1 MLTTSLPTA
10 RARTRTRISFG
21 RFRAWLVA
29 SATGPETRLWLV
41 IQLAILHAVLW
52 TFILINLKAAQDVH
66 MDVAEAYG
74 WGQKFLLGYGKHPPL
89 SGWVA
94 GLWFTVFPA
103 TDWATYALAMATVGV
118 GMVIC
123 WLLSLR
129 VVDARRAFLVVVML
143 ALYPIFNFKGFKY
156 NPDLL
161 QLVTLPL
168 LVLAYLNAF
177 EKRSWQS
184 GIWFGLAGALALM
197 TKYWVLTMIGA
208 IGLAAL
214 IHPERMRFL
223 LSPAPWVAIAT
234 MAVAMIPHIVWLAD
248 AHFVPLTYAG
258 DTYSLEDSSLVHQL
272 VAGYFLHNVAL
283 LALPVALAALAM
295 ALVPHWF
302 TLLLRAPSRIVTR
315 AWARGANAGVD
326 LSQALNVWIIQ
337 IIVAVGPPL
346 GALVFSIYMKT
357 DWGISLFFLVPLAL
371 VAIPA
376 LRVQRA
382 VLVNIVAIWLVLS
395 VATLMA
401 SPWIAA
407 REMAANAGNTATY
420 GARSDLARELTQ
432 AWHARFA
439 SRWTIVAGTME
450 SIQPMVFYSPDHP
463 TAFVPIEAWDSGLI
477 SRDDIKTSGFIGVFD
492 PTDGRLPAFEKWVS
506 ETAPN
511 AERIVMTTRRFTRG
525 KAGPSMS
532 WNIYIAPPAK

>member
-1 MLTTSLPTA
+1 MSTTSLPTHRA
-10 RARTRTRISFG
+10 RAKTRLSLT
-21 RFRAWLVA
+21 RFRTWLVA
-29 SATGPETRLWLV
+29 CAVRPEARLWLV

-74 WGQKFLLGYGKHPPL
+74 WGQKFLWGYGKHPPL

-94 GLWFTVFPA
+94 GVWFKLFPPA
-103 TDWATYALAMATVGV
+103 DWATYALAMATVGV

-123 WLLSLR
+123 WLVALR
-129 VVDARRAFLVVVML
+129 VVDARRAFLVVVMV

-168 LVLAYLNAF
+168 LVLAYLDAF

-184 GIWFGLAGALALM
+184 GILLGLAGALALM

-214 IHPERMRFL
+214 IHPERLKFL
-223 LSPAPWVAIAT
+223 ASPAPWLAIAT
-234 MAVAMIPHIVWLAD
+234 MVVALIPHIVWLAE

-258 DTYSLEDSSLVHQL
+258 DTYSLQDKSQVHQL
-272 VAGYFLHNVAL
+272 VAGYFVHNFAL
-283 LALPVALAALAM
+283 LALPVALAGLAM
-295 ALVPHWF
+295 ALVPPR
-302 TLLLRAPSRIVTR
+302 TALLLRAPARIVTR
-315 AWARGANAGVD
+315 AWARGANSGVN

-337 IIVAVGPPL
+337 IIVAFGPPL

-376 LRVQRA
+376 LRVQSA
-382 VLVNIVAIWLVLS
+382 SLFNIAAIWFVLS
-395 VATLMA
+395 VATLLA

-439 SRWTIVAGTME
+439 SRWAVVAGTME
-450 SIQPMVFYSPDHP
+450 TIQPMVFYSADHP
-463 TAFVPIEAWDSGLI
+463 SPFTPNEAWASGLT
-477 SRDDIKTSGFIGVFD
+477 SLDDVKRYGFIGVFD
-492 PTDGRLPAFEKWVS
+492 ATDERLPKFEQWIS

-511 AERIVMTTRRFTRG
+511 AERMVMTTRRFTHG

-532 WNIYIAPPAK
+532 WNVYIAPPGK

>member
-1 MLTTSLPTA
+1 MSTTSIPSA
-10 RARTRTRISFG
+10 RARAKTRVSFN

-29 SATGPETRLWLV
+29 SAVRPEARLWLV

-74 WGQKFLLGYGKHPPL
+74 WGQKFLWGYGKHPPL
-89 SGWVA
+89 SGWIA
-94 GLWFTVFPA
+94 GVWFKAFPA
-103 TDWATYALAMATVGV
+103 TDWATYALAMTTVGV

-129 VVDARRAFLVVVML
+129 VVDARRAFLVVVMV

-184 GIWFGLAGALALM
+184 GIWFGLAAALALM

-214 IHPERMRFL
+214 IHPDRLKFL

-234 MAVAMIPHIVWLAD
+234 LVVAMIPHIVWLAD
-248 AHFVPLTYAG
+248 VHFVPLSYAG
-258 DTYSLEDSSLVHQL
+258 DTYSLEDAGLVHQL
-272 VAGYFLHNVAL
+272 VAGYFLHNFAL
-283 LALPVALAALAM
+283 LALPIALAALAM

-302 TLLLRAPSRIVTR
+302 RLLLHAPLRIVTR
-315 AWARGANAGVD
+315 AWARGPNPGVNF
-326 LSQALNVWIIQ
+326 SQALNVWIIQ
-337 IIVAVGPPL
+337 TIVAVGPPL
-346 GALVFSIYMKT
+346 GALAFSIYMKT

-371 VAIPA
+371 VAIPT
-376 LRVQRA
+376 LRVQSA
-382 VLVNIVAIWLVLS
+382 TLVNIAAIWLVLS
-395 VATLMA
+395 IATLAA

-439 SRWTIVAGTME
+439 SRWAVVAGTME

-463 TAFVPIEAWDSGLI
+463 VALVPIEAWDSGLI
-477 SRDDIKTSGFIGVFD
+477 SRDDVKTYGFIGVFD
-492 PTDGRLPAFEKWVS
+492 PADGRLPAFEKWVS

-511 AERIVMTTRRFTRG
+511 AERMVMTTRRFTHG

-532 WNIYIAPPAK
+532 WNIYIAPPGK

>member
-1 MLTTSLPTA
+1 MSTTSIPSA
-10 RARTRTRISFG
+10 RARAKTRVSYA

-29 SATGPETRLWLV
+29 SATRPEARRWLV

-66 MDVAEAYG
+66 MDVAEAWG
-74 WGQKFLLGYGKHPPL
+74 WGQKFLWGYGKHPPL

-94 GLWFTVFPA
+94 GLWFTVFPP
-103 TDWATYALAMATVGV
+103 TDWATYALAMATVST

-123 WLLSLR
+123 WLIALR
-129 VVDARRAFLVVVML
+129 VVDARRAFMVVVMV

-184 GIWFGLAGALALM
+184 GVLLGLAGALALM

-223 LSPAPWVAIAT
+223 SSPAPWVAIAT

-258 DTYSLEDSSLVHQL
+258 DTYSLEDSGQVHQL
-272 VAGYFLHNVAL
+272 VAGYALHNVAL

-295 ALVPHWF
+295 ALVPPWF
-302 TLLLRAPSRIVTR
+302 RLLLHAPLRIVTR
-315 AWARGANAGVD
+315 AWARGANASVN
-326 LSQALNVWIIQ
+326 LSQARNVWLIQ
-337 IIVAVGPPL
+337 IIVAVGPAL
-346 GALVFSIYMKT
+346 GALAFSIYMKT

-376 LRVQRA
+376 LRVQSA
-382 VLVNIVAIWLVLS
+382 ALFNIVAIWLVLS
-395 VATLMA
+395 VATLIA

-439 SRWTIVAGTME
+439 SRWAVVAGTME
-450 SIQPMVFYSPDHP
+450 SIQPMVFYSADHP
-463 TAFVPIEAWDSGLI
+463 AAFTPLEAWGSGLI
-477 SRDDIKTSGFIGVFD
+477 SPDDVKRYGFIGVFD
-492 PTDGRLPAFEKWVS
+492 PADGRLPAFEKWVS
-506 ETAPN
+506 EVAPN
-511 AERIVMTTRRFTRG
+511 AERIVMTTRRFTHGR
-525 KAGPSMS
+525 AGPSMS
-532 WNIYIAPPAK
+532 WNIYIAPPK

>member
-1 MLTTSLPTA
+1 MSTTSIPSA
-10 RARTRTRISFG
+10 RARAKTRVSYN

-29 SATGPETRLWLV
+29 CATRPEPGPWLV

-89 SGWVA
+89 SGWIA
-94 GLWFTVFPA
+94 GVWFKLFPA
-103 TDWATYALAMATVGV
+103 ADWATYALAMATVGV

-123 WLLSLR
+123 WFVARR
-129 VVDARRAFLVVVML
+129 VVDSRRAFLVVVMI

-177 EKRSWQS
+177 EKRSWRS
-184 GIWFGLAGALALM
+184 GIWLGLAGALALM

-214 IHPERMRFL
+214 IHPDRLNFL
-223 LSPAPWVAIAT
+223 RSPAPWVAIAT
-234 MAVAMIPHIVWLAD
+234 MVVAMIPHIVWLAD

-258 DTYSLEDSSLVHQL
+258 DTYSIEDSRLVHQL
-272 VAGYFLHNVAL
+272 VFGYALHNLAL

-295 ALVPHWF
+295 ALVPPWF
-302 TLLLRAPSRIVTR
+302 GLLLRAPSRIVTR
-315 AWARGANAGVD
+315 AWARGANSGVN
-326 LSQALNVWIIQ
+326 LPQALNVWIIQ
-337 IIVAVGPPL
+337 IIVAFGPPL

-371 VAIPA
+371 VAIPV
-376 LRVQRA
+376 LRVQSA
-382 VLVNIVAIWLVLS
+382 TLFNIVVIWLVLS
-395 VATLMA
+395 VATLAA

-420 GARSDLARELTQ
+420 GARSELARELTQ
-432 AWHARFA
+432 AWHTRFA
-439 SRWTIVAGTME
+439 SRWAIVAGTME

-463 TAFVPIEAWDSGLI
+463 AAFTPNEPWSSGLT
-477 SRDDIKTSGFIGVFD
+477 SLDDVRKYGFIGVFD
-492 PTDGRLPAFEKWVS
+492 PTDGRLPEFEKWVS

-511 AERIVMTTRRFTRG
+511 AERVVMTTRRFTHG
-525 KAGPSMS
+525 KAGPSMT
-532 WNIYIAPPAK
+532 WNIYIAPPQK

>member
-1 MLTTSLPTA
+1 V
-10 RARTRTRISFG
+10 SFN

-29 SATGPETRLWLV
+29 SAVRPEARLWLV

-74 WGQKFLLGYGKHPPL
+74 WGQKFLWGYGKHPPL
-89 SGWVA
+89 SGWIA
-94 GLWFTVFPA
+94 GVWFKAFPA
-103 TDWATYALAMATVGV
+103 TDWATYALAMTTVGV

-129 VVDARRAFLVVVML
+129 VVDARRAFLVVVMV

-184 GIWFGLAGALALM
+184 GIWFGLAAALALM

-214 IHPERMRFL
+214 IHPDRLKFL

-234 MAVAMIPHIVWLAD
+234 LVVAVIPHIVWLAD
-248 AHFVPLTYAG
+248 VHFVPLSYAG
-258 DTYSLEDSSLVHQL
+258 DTYSLEDAGLVHQL
-272 VAGYFLHNVAL
+272 VAGYFLHNFAL
-283 LALPVALAALAM
+283 LALPIALAALAM

-302 TLLLRAPSRIVTR
+302 RLLLHAPLRIVTR
-315 AWARGANAGVD
+315 AWARGPNPGVNF
-326 LSQALNVWIIQ
+326 SQALNVWIIQ
-337 IIVAVGPPL
+337 TIVAVGPPL
-346 GALVFSIYMKT
+346 GALAFSIYMKT

-371 VAIPA
+371 VAIPT
-376 LRVQRA
+376 LRVQSA
-382 VLVNIVAIWLVLS
+382 TLVNIAAIWLVLS
-395 VATLMA
+395 VATLAA

-439 SRWTIVAGTME
+439 SRWAVVAGTME

-463 TAFVPIEAWDSGLI
+463 VALVPIEAWDSGLI
-477 SRDDIKTSGFIGVFD
+477 SRDDVKTYGFIGVFD
-492 PTDGRLPAFEKWVS
+492 PADGRLPAFEKWVS

-511 AERIVMTTRRFTRG
+511 AERMVMTTRRFTHG

-532 WNIYIAPPAK
+532 WNIYIAPPGK

>member
-1 MLTTSLPTA
+1 MTTASFLPATS
-10 RARTRTRISFG
+10 RARRRTRL
-21 RFRAWLVA
+21 RRLAAWIAA
-29 SATGPETRLWLV
+29 SASDPKAGLRLL
-41 IQLAILHAVLW
+41 IGFAAAHAALW
-52 TFILINLKAAQDVH
+52 TLALANLKAAQDVH
-66 MDVAEAYG
+66 MDVAEAFA
-74 WGQKFLLGYGKHPPL
+74 WGQKFQFGYGKHPPL
-89 SGWVA
+89 AGWIA
-94 GLWFTVFPA
+94 GLWFKLFPVA
-103 TDWATYALAMATVGV
+103 DWSTYALAMATLACAL
-118 GMVIC
+118 VIC
-123 WLLSLR
+123 WLVALR
-129 VVDARRAFLVVVML
+129 VVDRRRAFFTVVML
-143 ALYPIFNFKGFKY
+143 ALYPVFNFKGFKY

-184 GIWFGLAGALALM
+184 GVLLGLAGALALM

-214 IHPERMRFL
+214 IHPERLRFL

-234 MAVAMIPHIVWLAD
+234 MVVAMIPHIIWLAD

-258 DTYSLEDSSLVHQL
+258 DTYSIDDTGLVHQL
-272 VAGYFLHNVAL
+272 VFGYVLHNAAL
-283 LALPVALAALAM
+283 LALPVAVAALAM
-295 ALVPHWF
+295 ALVPPWLA
-302 TLLLRAPSRIVTR
+302 LLARAPWRIVTR
-315 AWARGANAGVD
+315 AWARGANASVN
-326 LSQALNVWIIQ
+326 LSQARNVWLIQ
-337 IIVAVGPPL
+337 IIVAVGPAL
-346 GALVFSIYMKT
+346 GALAFSIYMKT

-376 LRVQRA
+376 LRVQSA
-382 VLVNIVAIWLVLS
+382 ALFNIVAIWLVLS
-395 VATLMA
+395 VATLAA

-420 GARSDLARELTQ
+420 GARSELAHELTQ
-432 AWHARFA
+432 AWHTRFG
-439 SRWTIVAGTME
+439 SRWAVVAGTME

-463 TAFVPIEAWDSGLI
+463 AALMPLEAWDSGLT
-477 SRDDIKTSGFIGVFD
+477 SREDAKKYGFIGVFD

-511 AERIVMTTRRFTRG
+511 AERIVMTTRRFSHG

>member
-1 MLTTSLPTA
+1 MSSTQILPA
-10 RARTRTRISFG
+10 ATRVKTRSTYRRIK
-21 RFRAWLVA
+21 AWLVA
-29 SATGPETRLWLV
+29 RATRPETSLWLV
-41 IQLAILHAVLW
+41 IQVAVLHAVIW

-74 WGQKFLLGYGKHPPL
+74 WGQKFQLGYGKHPPL

-94 GLWFTVFPA
+94 GLWFKLFPA
-103 TDWATYALAMATVGV
+103 VDWATYLLAMVTVAI

-123 WLLSLR
+123 WRVALR
-129 VVDARRAFLVVVML
+129 VVDRKRAFLVLVMV

-168 LVLAYLNAF
+168 VVLAYLNAF
-177 EKRSWQS
+177 EKRTWLS
-184 GIWFGLAGALALM
+184 GVWLGLAGALALM

-214 IHPERMRFL
+214 IHPDRLRFL
-223 LSPAPWVAIAT
+223 TSPAPWVAIAT
-234 MAVAMIPHIVWLAD
+234 MVAAMIPHLVWLAD

-258 DTYSLEDSSLVHQL
+258 DTYSLDDKNLVHQL
-272 VAGYFLHNVAL
+272 VLGYALHNFAL

-295 ALVPHWF
+295 ALVPPWWR
-302 TLLLRAPSRIVTR
+302 LLLQNPWRIVTR
-315 AWARGANAGVD
+315 AWARGANPGVNV
-326 LSQALNVWIIQ
+326 SQALNIWIVQ

-357 DWGISLFFLVPLAL
+357 DWGISLFFLVPLVL
-371 VAIPA
+371 IAIPT

-382 VLVNIVAIWLVLS
+382 SLFNITAIWLVLS
-395 VATLMA
+395 LATLA
-401 SPWIAA
+401 GSPWIVA

-420 GARSDLARELTQ
+420 GARSELARELTQ
-432 AWHARFA
+432 AWRTRFA
-439 SRWTIVAGTME
+439 SPWAVVAGTME
-450 SIQPMVFYSPDHP
+450 TIQPLVFYSLDHP
-463 TAFVPIEAWDSGLI
+463 SALLPLEAWDSGLT
-477 SRDDIKTSGFIGVFD
+477 SREDVKRFGFIGVFD
-492 PTDGRLPAFEKWVS
+492 PADGRLPAFEKWVA

-511 AERIVMTTRRFTRG
+511 AERMVMTTRRFING
-525 KAGPSMS
+525 KAGPAMS
-532 WNIYIAPPAK
+532 WNVYIAPPAK